1 MAESVRQNPSKS
13 LKLLVAAIDFG
24 TTYSGYAY
32 SWKHEWTEVKTNKW
46 AGGSG
51 LSYKTPSVLL
61 LNEDKSFNSFGYDA
75 EKKYSSLVENGT
87 TCKKYF
93 YFHRF
98 KMILKKPLEKVMHYI
113 GSLIILVYRSI
124 DRGMLLNIFLFL
136 KMILKK
142 YGVGSFLPPLINK
155 PFCILTV
162 CILIDNPLKT
172 NVYVYF
178 NAIKPILFIRKRN

>member
-13 LKLLVAAIDFG
+13 SKLLVAAIDFG

-32 SWKHEWTEVKTNKW
+32 SWKHEWTEIKTNKW

-124 DRGMLLNIFLFL
+124 DRGMLLNIF
-136 KMILKK
+136 
-142 YGVGSFLPPLINK
+142 
-155 PFCILTV
+155 
-162 CILIDNPLKT
+162 
-172 NVYVYF
+172 
-178 NAIKPILFIRKRN
+178 